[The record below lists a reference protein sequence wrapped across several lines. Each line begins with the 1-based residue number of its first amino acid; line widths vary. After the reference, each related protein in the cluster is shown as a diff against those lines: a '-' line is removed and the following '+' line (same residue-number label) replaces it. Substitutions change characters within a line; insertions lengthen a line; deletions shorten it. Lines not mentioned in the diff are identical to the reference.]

1 MTNATVSRPGQANL
15 TGATDALFMKLFSG
29 EVLTAFDQETKFLAH
44 HFVQSINGGK
54 SAQFPIL
61 GRTSVAYHTVGT
73 ELVGQTIAH
82 NERVIDVD
90 DMLVSHAFSADWDE
104 KVNHYEYRSKY
115 SKQIGAALAQQ
126 FDKTIAQVGV
136 LAARAA
142 SPITGENGGSV
153 LTDANYG
160 TSGAALAAAAFD
172 CKQLFDESDVAGV
185 PRMFLRP
192 AQFYLMGETTSI
204 LNKDWGGAGSYSK
217 GMVGPVADIEIVKTN
232 NLPKTN
238 VNTGPTKYQ
247 GNFST
252 TVGLVM
258 TDMAVGTVKLQD
270 VAIGTE
276 YQLSRLG
283 TLIVGRLAFGSGVL
297 RPVCAIELKTA

>member
-1 MTNATVSRPGQANL
+1 MSNATVSRPGQANL
-15 TGATDALFMKLFSG
+15 AGATDALLLKLFSG
-29 EVLTAFDQETKFLAH
+29 EVLTAFDQETLFLAR
-44 HFVQSINGGK
+44 HFVQTINGGK

-61 GRTSVAYHTVGT
+61 GRTSADYHTVGT
-73 ELVGQTIAH
+73 EILGQTIAH

-90 DMLVSHAFSADWDE
+90 DMLVSHAFSSDWDE

-115 SKQIGAALAQQ
+115 SKQIGAALAQK
-126 FDKTIAQVGV
+126 FDRTVAQVGI

-142 SPITGENGGSV
+142 SPITGEDGGSV

-160 TSGAALAAAAFD
+160 VSGAALAAGAFD
-172 CKQLFDESDVAGV
+172 AAQIFDEADVTGMR
-185 PRMFLRP
+185 RMFLRP

-217 GMVGPVADIEIVKTN
+217 GTVGPVADIEIVKTN
-232 NLPKTN
+232 NLPSTN
-238 VNTGPTKYQ
+238 IATGPAKYQ

-270 VAIGTE
+270 VAIGSE

-283 TLIVGRLAFGSGVL
+283 TLLVGRLAFGSGIL
-297 RPVCAIELKTA
+297 RPVCAIEMKTA